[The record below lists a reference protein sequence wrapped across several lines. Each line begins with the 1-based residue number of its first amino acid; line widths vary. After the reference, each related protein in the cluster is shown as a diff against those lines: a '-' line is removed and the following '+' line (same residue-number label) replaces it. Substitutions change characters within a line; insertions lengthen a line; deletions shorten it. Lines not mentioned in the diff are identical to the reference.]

1 MCKNRQTS
9 INGPYNIPYL
19 DNFCLINTATNQIS
33 VLPIDGVF
41 ICPLSNQPITFD
53 NYEYIGDVVYNGQ
66 FVHRNKNGVA
76 ELIPDIITLDEN
88 DVVNSTTVSEM
99 DNFIESLEEEDD
111 DDEWT
116 EEEPWEEEETI
127 IEITMTNNNNN
138 GI

>member
-1 MCKNRQTS
+1 M
-9 INGPYNIPYL
+9 
-19 DNFCLINTATNQIS
+19 
-33 VLPIDGVF
+33 
-41 ICPLSNQPITFD
+41 SNQPITFD

-99 DNFIESLEEEDD
+99 DNFIQSLEEDPWYED

-116 EEEPWEEEETI
+116 EEESEEEETVP
-127 IEITMTNNNNN
+127 EITMTNNNNN
-138 GI
+138 AI